1 MRSPGLKRSPIRTLL
16 PGSGRGAT
24 GPGDQAPL
32 STSARG
38 GTEPSASGL
47 TAAADF
53 GLGKNEAAGTP
64 GRRGSRVQPSVLISR
79 NQRLREMVRF
89 TSLMEAAPG
98 VGAIPDLEIRQ
109 SPEYFQALDTATR
122 VAKSQ
127 IFPGSESAFYD
138 AMRTA
143 QLVADASAFQPS
155 TRPEPASSAVVDDE
169 RLSPEAEA
177 EAITRI
183 MSTAY
188 EEESWRRVMNA
199 CMLAAGALVLKSFL
213 SREDFK
219 TLYGPFSSL

>member
-1 MRSPGLKRSPIRTLL
+1 MAGIVSHVGVKRF
-16 PGSGRGAT
+16 
-24 GPGDQAPL
+24 GPN
-32 STSARG
+32 
-38 GTEPSASGL
+38 
-47 TAAADF
+47 TAEV
-53 GLGKNEAAGTP
+53 EAF
-64 GRRGSRVQPSVLISR
+64 LD
-79 NQRLREMVRF
+79 RLRRLTLAEWEEVMK
-89 TSLMEAAPG
+89 AAPG

-109 SPEYFQALDTATR
+109 SPEYFQALDKATR

-199 CMLAAGALVLKSFL
+199 CMIAAGALVVRRALAV
-213 SREDFK
+213 EQFK
-219 TLYGPFSSL
+219 TLFGPFASL

>member
-1 MRSPGLKRSPIRTLL
+1 
-16 PGSGRGAT
+16 
-24 GPGDQAPL
+24 QAV
-32 STSARG
+32 A
-38 GTEPSASGL
+38 
-47 TAAADF
+47 
-53 GLGKNEAAGTP
+53 K
-64 GRRGSRVQPSVLISR
+64 
-79 NQRLREMVRF
+79 
-89 TSLMEAAPG
+89 
-98 VGAIPDLEIRQ
+98 
-109 SPEYFQALDTATR
+109 ATR

-155 TRPEPASSAVVDDE
+155 TRPEPASSAVLDDE

-199 CMLAAGALVLKSFL
+199 CMITACALVVRQVLPDEQFPIL
-213 SREDFK
+213 FA
-219 TLYGPFSSL
+219 PFASP